1 MNLDSFCNLTDEIKN
16 NGADYC
22 DLYLQSSVA
31 HSVRYEESRIAE
43 LSSVV
48 TEGTGARIICGGQS
62 FYAHRPGITA
72 DYAAAAL
79 TVVSDVAS
87 LKLSCETDSKTTL
100 LEKQP
105 VTARSEIDFLHEID
119 KELRQRSPYI
129 KQVSFRFSESDSDI
143 LIVAPDGMCKSANR
157 KYTTFMTQ
165 LVVERK
171 GQLQTA
177 GERCYMALSAA
188 DFWRNADAK
197 KIANAAYERAML
209 MLEAPH
215 CPAGVMNVFLAGEA
229 GGTIIHEACGHGLEA
244 DIVEKDASVFK
255 GKIGQKVASEAV
267 TMVDDPT
274 ISGLYGNY
282 AFDDEGTE
290 ASRTVLIE
298 NGILKGYLTDKLSA
312 KLYNLLETGNGRRQS
327 YKKLPIP
334 RMSNTF
340 LMPHESRSEEEMMEI
355 TGNGLYVKKMG
366 GGEVNPT
373 TGDFVFYV
381 SEAYIIKNG
390 KKAEAVKGA
399 TIAGNGPEVLN
410 NIVALGDKLVMDA
423 GVCGKSGQ
431 SVPVTDG
438 QPSMVIKGITVGGRE
453 A

>member
-1 MNLDSFCNLTDEIKN
+1 MNLDSFCNLTGDIKN
-16 NGADYC
+16 RGGDYC

-43 LSSVV
+43 LSSIV
-48 TEGTGARIICGGQS
+48 TEGTGARIVLGGQS
-62 FYAHRPGITA
+62 FYAHRPGVTA
-72 DYAAAAL
+72 DSAVSAVTAA
-79 TVVSDVAS
+79 SDAAS
-87 LKLSCETDSKTTL
+87 LMLNCKTDSTVL
-100 LEKQP
+100 LEKQTVP
-105 VTARSEIDFLHEID
+105 PRTEIDFLHEID

-129 KQVSFRFSESDSDI
+129 KQVSFRFSESDSDV
-143 LIVAPDGMCKSANR
+143 LIIAPNGMCKNANR

-177 GERCYMALSAA
+177 GERCYMALPAA
-188 DFWRNADAK
+188 DFWCVADAG
-197 KIANAAYERAML
+197 KIAEAAFVRAIL

-215 CPAGVMNVFLAGEA
+215 CPAGVMNVYLAGEA

-255 GKIGQKVASEAV
+255 GKLGQKVAAECV

-274 ISGLYGNY
+274 IAGLYGNY
-282 AFDDEGTE
+282 AFDDEGTA

-312 KLYNLLETGNGRRQS
+312 KLYNLPETGNGRRQS

-340 LMPHESRSEEEMMEI
+340 LTPYQNRSEEEMLEI

-381 SEAYIIKNG
+381 SEAYLIKNG